1 MCTDTDRFIHL
12 VCCYRLG
19 TLITATR
26 DKSASLVTAIASKKS
41 VKLIDLISTRML
53 GQYGFLAKVI
63 VTYDFQSSQCIITTF
78 IPSTINSHGYMQLQ
92 VFSIFELCKASVDVV
107 ASSDV
112 SVSMTLDPK
121 TASSVDMDRLMVCIL
136 LCPSYGTA
144 IYRLIHLP
152 FV

>member
-1 MCTDTDRFIHL
+1 
-12 VCCYRLG
+12 
-19 TLITATR
+19 
-26 DKSASLVTAIASKKS
+26 
-41 VKLIDLISTRML
+41 
-53 GQYGFLAKVI
+53 
-63 VTYDFQSSQCIITTF
+63 
-78 IPSTINSHGYMQLQ
+78 MQLQ

-136 LCPSYGTA
+136 LCPLYGTA
-144 IYRLIHLP
+144 IYRLTHLL